1 MAETTLLTSIL
12 RTDTFPKMV
21 NISAP
26 SHRGCISIAT
36 DNWTPQM
43 FYELPAIKFE
53 IYTLYNSE
61 YVKYKDFCY
70 TLKTYNPVVSLDS
83 IPEVAAGLSDIPADC
98 YIAITPLFNNDAL
111 TAHNALVENGLS
123 DDSIWDTETTTFDV
137 DLKFTP

>member
-1 MAETTLLTSIL
+1 MAQTTLLTSIS

-53 IYTLYNSE
+53 IYTIYNSE

-70 TLKTYNPVVSLDS
+70 TLKTYNPVLSLDS
-83 IPEVAAGLSDIPADC
+83 IPEIAAGLSDIPADC
-98 YIAITPLFNNDAL
+98 YIAITPNFDKFAIDARNL
-111 TAHNALVENGLS
+111 LIDNGLEFG
-123 DDSIWDTETTTFDV
+123 DKWNAETDTFSITI
-137 DLKFTP
+137 KFTD